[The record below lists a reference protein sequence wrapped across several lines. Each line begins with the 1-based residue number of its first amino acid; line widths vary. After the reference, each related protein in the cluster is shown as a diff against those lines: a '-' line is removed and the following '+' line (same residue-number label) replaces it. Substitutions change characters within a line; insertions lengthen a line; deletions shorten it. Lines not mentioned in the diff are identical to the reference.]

1 MSSSFRTSILEFLSE
16 STYTPQTFLA
26 ILESLSIPK
35 AEQKRFRKEF
45 YGLLNEGQIVNVQ
58 EDRFALP
65 KDVNLVTGI
74 IQFNSN
80 GSALIFPERPSNQ
93 PRLEPVFVKEED
105 THVALPGD
113 LVAAR
118 LLPEKAKMLYC
129 KGKGEK
135 SFPALPASPPL
146 ARVLRIIRRGQDRF
160 CGTLQKSKLYYYI
173 IPDHPRVFKNFVV
186 NSPEQSGLKPLPK
199 VGDKVVVELLD
210 WENRHMNPSGSLV
223 QVLGPTHTPKA
234 EFLAIL
240 EKYKLSPDFPPT
252 VMQAAAQL
260 PEAVRPQD
268 KKNRL
273 DCTHLLTFTID
284 PDDAKD
290 FDDALSLENLAGGG
304 FRVGVHIA
312 DVGAYVF
319 QDSPLDREAALRG
332 NSTYLVGVVIP
343 MLPQALSNGL
353 CSLVENEVRLTK
365 SVFLNFGRNY
375 QLQSTECANTYIRSR
390 KRLTYKQ
397 AYAFLKQAS
406 IETLPTLPSPPEH
419 QTGHGGKALKDLSTH
434 ELLSLKE
441 AICQLWKIAGTLR
454 SRRIQKGS
462 LDLDMPEVKIFVD
475 KEGYPK
481 SIEKIENDESHQLVE
496 EFMLA
501 ANEAVAR
508 ALHDAN
514 MPYIS
519 RVHDKPEAEK
529 LAELSEVLAL
539 HQIAVGDLTS
549 RSQVN
554 KLLEILKTHPQGPML
569 KVQFLRSL
577 KQACYRAQADGH
589 YGLNKVYYAHFT
601 SPIRRYAD
609 LVTHRVL
616 DAYLTKQGHSSAYKA
631 PRPIYSQGQQE
642 NIAEYITRTEQ
653 NSTEAERESVK
664 IKLLE
669 YFEIES
675 QKSPKPIFEA
685 TISDIRNYGFFVEL
699 QPSMAYGLVHISTV
713 KDDIYYLAEGG
724 TCLQG
729 RRYKQR
735 FALGQTV
742 YVTIDKVDRY
752 KRQLDFCLASSSGQ
766 PRRKRTSQKTA
777 KNRKRPKPK
786 KTSQPPV

>member
-1 MSSSFRTSILEFLSE
+1 MSSSFIKAILGLLSQ

-26 ILESLSIPK
+26 ILESLSVPK
-35 AEQKRFRKEF
+35 TDQKRFRKEF
-45 YGLLNEGQIVNVQ
+45 YGLLDQGQIVNVQ

-65 KDVNLVTGI
+65 QDVNLVTGI
-74 IQFNSN
+74 IQFNGN

-118 LLPEKAKMLYC
+118 LLPAKAKMLYYKE
-129 KGKGEK
+129 KG
-135 SFPALPASPPL
+135 FPNLPSNRPL
-146 ARVLRIIRRGQDRF
+146 ARVLRIIRRGQERF
-160 CGTLQKSKLYYYI
+160 SGTLQKSQLYYYI
-173 IPDHPRVFKNFVV
+173 IPDNPRVFKNFVV
-186 NSPEQSGLKPLPK
+186 NSPEKSGLKPMPK

-210 WENRHMNPSGSLV
+210 WENRHMNPSGTLV
-223 QVLGPTHTPKA
+223 QVLGLTHTPKA
-234 EFLAIL
+234 EFLALL
-240 EKYKLSPDFPPT
+240 EKYKLSPDFPPL
-252 VMQAAAQL
+252 VLKAVEQL

-273 DCTHLLTFTID
+273 DCTDLLTFTID

-290 FDDALSLENLAGGG
+290 FDDALSIEALPGGG

-312 DVGAYVF
+312 DVGAYVL

-332 NSTYLVGVVIP
+332 NSTYLVGAVIP

-365 SVFLNFGRNY
+365 SVFLSFNKAY
-375 QLQSTECANTYIRSR
+375 QLKSTEFANTYISSR

-397 AYAFLKQAS
+397 AYEFLKKES
-406 IETLPTLPSPPEH
+406 IEALQAIPSPPEH
-419 QTGHGGKALKDLSTH
+419 QTGHGGRALKDLSDP
-434 ELLSLKE
+434 ELFSLKK
-441 AICQLWKIAGTLR
+441 AICQLWEIAGALR
-454 SRRIQKGS
+454 GRRMQKGS

-475 KEGYPK
+475 KEGYPER
-481 SIEKIENDESHQLVE
+481 IEKIENDESHQLVE

-508 ALHDAN
+508 ALHEAN

-539 HQIAVGDLTS
+539 HQIKVGDLSS
-549 RSQVN
+549 RPQVN
-554 KLLEILKTHPQGPML
+554 TLLEILKTHPQGPML

-577 KQACYRAQADGH
+577 KQACYRATADGH

-616 DAYLTKQGHSSAYKA
+616 DTYLTKQGHSSAYKTL
-631 PRPIYSQGQQE
+631 RPSYSQEKQE
-642 NIAEYITRTEQ
+642 EIAEYITRTEQ

-669 YFEIES
+669 YFELES
-675 QKSPKPIFEA
+675 QKSPKTVFEA
-685 TISDIRNYGFFVEL
+685 IISDIRNYGFFVEL

-742 YVTIDKVDRY
+742 RVIIDRVDRY
-752 KRQLDFCLASSSGQ
+752 KRQLDFALASCKEAPAPK
-766 PRRKRTSQKTA
+766 PRELSQKQ
-777 KNRKRPKPK
+777 RRRPSPQKSFKKKP
-786 KTSQPPV
+786 

>member
-1 MSSSFRTSILEFLSE
+1 MSSSFRKAILELLSH
-16 STYTPQTFLA
+16 STYIPQTFLA
-26 ILESLSIPK
+26 LVDSLSIQK
-35 AEQKRFRKEF
+35 TEQKRFRKEF
-45 YGLLNEGQIVNVQ
+45 YSLLNEGQIVSVQ

-65 KDVNLVTGI
+65 QDVNLVTGI
-74 IQFNSN
+74 IQFNAN

-93 PRLEPVFVKEED
+93 PRLEPVFVREED

-118 LLPEKAKMLYC
+118 LLPAKTKNLYYKEKTF
-129 KGKGEK
+129 
-135 SFPALPASPPL
+135 SNLPSNRPL
-146 ARVLRIIRRGQDRF
+146 ARVLRIIRRGQERF
-160 CGTLQKSKLYYYI
+160 SGTLQKSKLYYYI
-173 IPDHPRVFKNFVV
+173 IPDNPRIFQNFVV
-186 NSPEQSGLKPLPK
+186 NSPEKSGLKPVPK
-199 VGDKVVVELLD
+199 VSDKVVVELLD
-210 WENRHMNPSGSLV
+210 WENRHMNPSGTIV

-234 EFLAIL
+234 EFLALL

-252 VMQAAAQL
+252 VLKAVEQV
-260 PEAVRPQD
+260 PESVREQD
-268 KKNRL
+268 KQGRL
-273 DCTHLLTFTID
+273 DCTDLHTLTID

-290 FDDALSLENLAGGG
+290 FDDALSIEALPGGG

-312 DVGAYVF
+312 DVGAYVLPN
-319 QDSPLDREAALRG
+319 SPLDKEAAIRG
-332 NSTYLVGVVIP
+332 NSTYLVGTVIP
-343 MLPQALSNGL
+343 MLPKALSNGL

-365 SVFLNFGRNY
+365 SVFLSFNKEY
-375 QLQSTECANTYIRSR
+375 QLKSTEFANTYIQSR

-397 AYAFLKQAS
+397 AYAFLKTES
-406 IETLPTLPSPPEH
+406 IEAIRAIPSPPIY
-419 QTGHGGKALKDLSTH
+419 QTGHGGRALKDLSSSD
-434 ELLSLKE
+434 LLALKN
-441 AICQLWKIAGTLR
+441 AICQLWELASTLR
-454 SRRIQKGS
+454 KRRMQKGS

-475 KEGYPK
+475 QEGYPER
-481 SIEKIENDESHQLVE
+481 IEKIENDESHQLVE

-508 ALHDAN
+508 ALHEAN

-529 LAELSEVLAL
+529 LEELSEVLAL
-539 HQIAVGDLTS
+539 HEIRVGDLTS

-569 KVQFLRSL
+569 KIQFLRSL
-577 KQACYRAQADGH
+577 KQACYRATADGH

-609 LVTHRVL
+609 LITHRVL
-616 DAYLTKQGHSSAYKA
+616 DTYLTKHGHSSAYKT
-631 PRPIYSQGQQE
+631 PKPSYSQEKQE
-642 NIAEYITRTEQ
+642 EIAETITRTEQ

-669 YFEIES
+669 YFDLES
-675 QKSPKPIFEA
+675 QKNPKTIFEA
-685 TISDIRNYGFFVEL
+685 IISDIRNYGFFVEL

-713 KDDIYYLAEGG
+713 KDDIFNLAEGG

-729 RRYKQR
+729 RRYKKR

-742 YVTIDKVDRY
+742 QVSIDKVDRY
-752 KRQLDFCLASSSGQ
+752 KRQLDFILASSKEQ
-766 PRRKRTSQKTA
+766 PATKNSSKPARR
-777 KNRKRPKPK
+777 RPSSKKSFNPK
-786 KTSQPPV
+786 